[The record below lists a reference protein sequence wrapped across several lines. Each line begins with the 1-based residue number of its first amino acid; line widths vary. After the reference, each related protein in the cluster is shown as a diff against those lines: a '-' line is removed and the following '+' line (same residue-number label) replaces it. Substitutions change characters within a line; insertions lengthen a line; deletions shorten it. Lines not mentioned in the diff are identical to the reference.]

1 MNIPFENLA
10 KIDEILNLLK
20 NQQTET
26 IEKRWLNINET
37 ASYLGYSTDRIHKLK
52 GDSFIEGLHFYKR
65 SGKLLF
71 DKIILDKWVLG
82 IDRLNYQNN
91 SIDIESKVD
100 EILGGLSLSQ
110 KS

>member
-20 NQQTET
+20 NQQIET

-37 ASYLGYSTDRIHKLK
+37 AHYLGYSTDRIHKLK
-52 GDSFIEGLHFYKR
+52 GNEFIEGLHYYKR

-71 DKIILDKWVLG
+71 DKIVLDKWVLG
-82 IDRLNYQNN
+82 IDKLNHLNN
-91 SIDIESKVD
+91 TIDIESKVN
-100 EILGGLSLSQ
+100 EILDGLSLS
-110 KS
+110 